1 MLKQQDERKQLVSEC
16 EEMGRQLKV
25 RSKEVERAQAEA
37 AEAHRQLEKL
47 KMSLSDAVGK
57 ASVLAEAKAAADKAA
72 KGAASERDAFQAK
85 VEKLGAAGAKV
96 HATLVD

>member
-1 MLKQQDERKQLVSEC
+1 MITIDCVPHQ
-16 EEMGRQLKV
+16 V
-25 RSKEVERAQAEA
+25 RSKELERAQAEA

-96 HATLVD
+96 HAKLVD